1 MRKRLIRAELVGEP
15 SPADAAWLDI
25 EAIAEAE
32 ISSEDAAH
40 PIEAALL
47 ADRGGGWRAAGP
59 GRQTIRLNFAPPQH
73 LHRIRLVFVE
83 TTTARTQEYLL
94 RWSADGGRTFQDI
107 VRQQWNFDPQAAARE
122 TEEHR
127 VDLPQVTV
135 LELLID
141 PDIAHGLG
149 VASLAQLRLA

>member
-1 MRKRLIRAELVGEP
+1 MRKRLIRPELAGEP
-15 SPADAAWLDI
+15 SSADWLDI

-32 ISSEDAAH
+32 ISSEDTAH

-47 ADRGGGWRAAGP
+47 ADRSGGWRAAGP
-59 GRQTIRLNFAPPQH
+59 GRQTIRLRFAPPQH
-73 LHRIRLVFVE
+73 LRRIRLVFVE
-83 TTTARTQEYLL
+83 TATARTQEYLL
-94 RWSADGGRTFQDI
+94 RWSADGGRTFQDV
-107 VRQQWNFDPQAAARE
+107 VRQQWNFDPQAAACE

-127 VDLPQVTV
+127 VDLPQVSV

-141 PDIAHGLG
+141 PDIDHGPG